1 MANQLIDIDN
11 DPGERHNQTA
21 MATATATGTAT
32 ATTTALSALDE
43 LDNSLQALDLMT
55 SSSAMTLSKL
65 SGKLC
70 NYSSK
75 RRLQQ
80 SETTLANKMRIL
92 QH

>member
-1 MANQLIDIDN
+1 MANQLIDIDV

-21 MATATATGTAT
+21 MATATAT

>member
-21 MATATATGTAT
+21 MATATGTAT

>member
-1 MANQLIDIDN
+1 MANQLIDIDV

-21 MATATATGTAT
+21 MATATATAT